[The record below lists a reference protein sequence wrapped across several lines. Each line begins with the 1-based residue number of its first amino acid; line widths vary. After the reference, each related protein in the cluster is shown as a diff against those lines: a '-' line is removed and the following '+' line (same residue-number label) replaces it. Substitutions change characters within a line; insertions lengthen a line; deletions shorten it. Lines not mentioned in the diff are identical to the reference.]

1 MFDLKPYLDKMSWQ
15 LLLCLQF
22 RKKHFK
28 KKCVTEEYTVGN
40 QLIFLKGQNM
50 KNKRKQSYP
59 VIYTNISGICR
70 LISVKFLS
78 MENCSDNFQ
87 FFFGDYIGFH
97 DPMNR
102 VANNMLGRDDLG
114 YLVGFLL

>member
-1 MFDLKPYLDKMSWQ
+1 MFDLKPYLDKMSRQ
-15 LLLCLQF
+15 LLLYLQF
-22 RKKHFK
+22 RKKHL
-28 KKCVTEEYTVGN
+28 KKCLTEEYTEGN

-50 KNKRKQSYP
+50 KNKRKQSDP
-59 VIYTNISGICR
+59 VIYTNISGICH
-70 LISVKFLS
+70 LSVKFLS

-114 YLVGFLL
+114 CLVGFLV

>member
-1 MFDLKPYLDKMSWQ
+1 MATFIILAVSQ
-15 LLLCLQF
+15 ET
-22 RKKHFK
+22 FK
-28 KKCVTEEYTVGN
+28 EKGLTEEYTEGN

-50 KNKRKQSYP
+50 KNKRKESDP
-59 VIYTNISGICR
+59 VIYTNISGICH
-70 LISVKFLS
+70 LSVKFLS

-102 VANNMLGRDDLG
+102 VANNMLGRDGLG
-114 YLVGFLL
+114 YLVGFLV